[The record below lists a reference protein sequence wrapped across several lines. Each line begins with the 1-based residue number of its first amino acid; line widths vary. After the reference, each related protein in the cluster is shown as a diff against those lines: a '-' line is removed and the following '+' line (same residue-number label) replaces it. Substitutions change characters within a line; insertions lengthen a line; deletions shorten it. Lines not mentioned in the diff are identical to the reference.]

1 MKKVHVVFLAPP
13 PALDY
18 VERRNKYFV
27 VFHIK
32 TYVVKAQL
40 WVFDLFNGSTENYQ
54 FRKTPKR
61 TKKEN
66 SQAAKKNK
74 NHKGKLPSQK
84 GKFPSIK
91 IIKI

>member
-1 MKKVHVVFLAPP
+1 MGPFK
-13 PALDY
+13 
-18 VERRNKYFV
+18 
-27 VFHIK
+27 
-32 TYVVKAQL
+32 
-40 WVFDLFNGSTENYQ
+40 GSTENYQ
-54 FRKTPKR
+54 FRKIPKR

-91 IIKI
+91 MIKI

>member
-1 MKKVHVVFLAPP
+1 MYLC
-13 PALDY
+13 
-18 VERRNKYFV
+18 KY
-27 VFHIK
+27 
-32 TYVVKAQL
+32 Y
-40 WVFDLFNGSTENYQ
+40 GSTENYQ

-66 SQAAKKNK
+66 SQAAKKK

-84 GKFPSIK
+84 GKFPSIE